1 MGEAVDVDA
10 GLGAGLGVRTRFGG
24 DDGRLGQ
31 PRGEPRG
38 LGELRGELAEG
49 EVLGLVL
56 DQAVGGDVPEG
67 GGAAVA
73 QDHLVPL
80 GEGEQVAY
88 ALADPADQVLDR
100 GLAVGGAQQGGT
112 GGGERVERLRAHL
125 GGASAEST
133 VGGLDV
139 SGNPDLS
146 HGREPSPSADGAAK
160 CPTTETGHPGRGPAP
175 ARAGPVPYAGAAGQ
189 PWRRTG
195 RSKRSFWVRIGLLRS
210 SESSTARV
218 SPGKRA

>member
-1 MGEAVDVDA
+1 M
-10 GLGAGLGVRTRFGG
+10 
-24 DDGRLGQ
+24 
-31 PRGEPRG
+31 
-38 LGELRGELAEG
+38 
-49 EVLGLVL
+49 LGLVL

-160 CPTTETGHPGRGPAP
+160 CPTTETGHPGCGPAP
-175 ARAGPVPYAGAAGQ
+175 RLGAGAGPCAYAPAQ

-218 SPGKRA
+218 SSGKRA